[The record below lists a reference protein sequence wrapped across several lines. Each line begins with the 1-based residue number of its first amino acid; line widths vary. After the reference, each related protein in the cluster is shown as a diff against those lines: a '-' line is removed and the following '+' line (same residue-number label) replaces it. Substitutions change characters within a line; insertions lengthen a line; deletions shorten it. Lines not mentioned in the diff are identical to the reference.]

1 MKPPGTRRFVTPT
14 TTVTM
19 DRALDDAIIAL
30 VRDVASEVVEVLE
43 GIASET
49 TDTTRAK
56 WYTLVRRKTGRS
68 GAGTKY
74 RMEVR
79 GDTIRAVVYNDA
91 KALAKRDVNVDAQG
105 RLLLGKQE
113 KAGQIQSAEEYYAY
127 FVHTPGPLSTVAKGV
142 PMDEYRA
149 LMRLWRAER
158 RLPDGYSAAA
168 FTDRKGRSRPV
179 GIGKIIRNPLASDGK
194 QVWNI
199 LVVNG
204 SKSVIKQRALDLD
217 RALQAAA
224 ARFGRR

>member
-1 MKPPGTRRFVTPT
+1 MSGTRRFVTPT
-14 TTVTM
+14 ATVTLE
-19 DRALDDAIIAL
+19 RTLDDAILAL
-30 VRDVASEVVEVLE
+30 VREVAGGVVDVLE

-56 WYTLVRRKTGRS
+56 WYTLVRRKSGRS

-79 GDTIRAVVYNDA
+79 GDTLRAVVYNDA

-105 RLLLGKQE
+105 RLLPGRQT
-113 KAGQIQSAEEYYAY
+113 KAGQIQATEEYYAY
-127 FVHTPGPLSTVAKGV
+127 FVHAPGPLSTAARGV
-142 PMDEYRA
+142 PMNEYRA

-158 RLPDGYSAAA
+158 RLPDGYTAAA

-179 GIGKIIRNPLASDGK
+179 GIAKIIRNPLASDGK
-194 QVWNI
+194 RVWDT
-199 LVVNG
+199 LVVKG
-204 SKSVIKQRALDLD
+204 SKAVIKQRALDLD

-224 ARFGRR
+224 TRFGRR